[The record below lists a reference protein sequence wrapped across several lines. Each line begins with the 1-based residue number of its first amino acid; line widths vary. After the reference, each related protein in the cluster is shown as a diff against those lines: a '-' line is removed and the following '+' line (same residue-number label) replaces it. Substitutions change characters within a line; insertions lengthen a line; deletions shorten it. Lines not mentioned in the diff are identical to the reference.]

1 MVKDCKIEKSDDE
14 WREQLSDQEFQVT
27 RCSATERAFT
37 GRYWNEK
44 AAGTYHCVC
53 CGAPLFRSEAK
64 FDSGTGWPSFH
75 SPRSPRRRRRQ
86 GRREPRHGADR
97 IGLRPAATPIWA
109 TSSPTVRSRRACA
122 TA

>member
-1 MVKDCKIEKSDDE
+1 MVKDCKIEKSDEE

-64 FDSGTGWPSFH
+64 FDSGPAGPPSIRP
-75 SPRSPRRRRRQ
+75 SPKMPSPTRSTRATAWCGPNRSA
-86 GRREPRHGADR
+86 PS
-97 IGLRPAATPIWA
+97 ATPIWA
-109 TSSPTVRSRRACA
+109 TSSRTVRSRRACA